1 MPNIFNVLVIVV
13 FTVTKANAL
22 CELILLKTIVGLPVS
37 EIALKQLDPSLDL
50 KIDQLLKHYNVPGAG
65 IAVVK
70 NGQTYLKAYGVKQL
84 SSNESVTVDTAFNI
98 GSTSKAFTSTIT
110 AMLVEEGLLDWDDP
124 ISQYV
129 PEFELNDK
137 WLTENVTLRDLCGNR
152 TGLTRSGFSEF
163 ASNTDIDVLDILSR
177 LKYSKSEF
185 GFRERFSYVN
195 PGHIAVAVACSRV
208 TGKDFVSL
216 LNDKIWQPLGMNN
229 SSGGKSSKES
239 LKNISGWHC
248 NWRGKC
254 VSVTPTFADNV
265 LGSGGLCVSPKDAA
279 RWLELHLG
287 KGTVDGK
294 TIIAEKSLQET
305 YSPQV
310 IVRPEDIAPWIGT
323 PDTKFAAY
331 CLGWATS
338 DFYDHRVLRHS
349 GSDLGIQ
356 AQVVLVPDSGIGI
369 SVYLNKKDSLASL
382 EISYLILGSL
392 LGIKEDWHAMLNQ
405 PLPDTGIQFERIEGM
420 PQEKA
425 SLPLESYSGKYFS
438 DGDGMAEVSCNGE
451 HLFVDFKLGEMYSSD
466 LYPLG
471 GHDFLPIARNP
482 ANEFNLRVRSQF
494 TVEDD
499 IAVKLFVPEVG
510 EFHRISDKAG

>member
-1 MPNIFNVLVIVV
+1 VNE
-13 FTVTKANAL
+13 AY
-22 CELILLKTIVGLPVS
+22 
-37 EIALKQLDPSLDL
+37 LKQLDPSLDL
-50 KIDQLLKHYNVPGAG
+50 EIDQIFKHYNVPGAG
-65 IAVVK
+65 IAIVK
-70 NGQTYLKAYGVKQL
+70 NGQSYLKAYGVKKL
-84 SSNESVTVDTAFNI
+84 SCNETVSVDTAFNI

-110 AMLVEEGLLDWDDP
+110 AILVEEGLLGWDDP
-124 ISQYV
+124 IVKYV

-137 WLTENVTLRDLCGNR
+137 WLTDNVTLRDLCGNR

-185 GFRERFSYVN
+185 GFRDRFSYVN

-208 TGKDFVSL
+208 TGKDFVTL
-216 LNDKIWQPLGMNN
+216 LNDRIWQPLGMSN
-229 SSGGKSSKES
+229 SSGGKKAEKT
-239 LKNISGWHC
+239 LHDISGWHC

-254 VSVTPTFADNV
+254 VSVASTFADNV
-265 LGSGGLCVSPKDAA
+265 LGSGGLCVSTKDTA

-287 KGTVDGK
+287 KGTVNGNKIVD
-294 TIIAEKSLQET
+294 EKSLQET

-310 IVRPEDIAPWIGT
+310 IVRPEDLAPWIGT

-338 DFYDHRVLRHS
+338 DFYGHRVMRHS

-356 AQVVLVPDSGIGI
+356 AQVVLVPDSGVGV
-369 SVYLNKKDSLASL
+369 SVYLNKKDSKASL
-382 EISYLILGSL
+382 EVSYLILGTL
-392 LGIKEDWHAMLNQ
+392 LGIKKDWRAMLNQ
-405 PLPDTGIQFERIEGM
+405 PLPDTGVQFERIEGL

-425 SLPLESYSGKYFS
+425 LLPLESYSGKYFS
-438 DGDGMAEVSCNGE
+438 HGDGLAEVTCNGE
-451 HLFVDFKLGEMYSSD
+451 HLFVDFKLGNMYSSD

-494 TVEDD
+494 TVEND

-510 EFHRISDKAG
+510 EFYRMAEQAD

>member
-1 MPNIFNVLVIVV
+1 VVI
-13 FTVTKANAL
+13 TDTKATAL
-22 CELILLKTIVGLPVS
+22 LEPNLSKNIVGLPVT
-37 EIALKQLDPSLDL
+37 ETVLKQLDPNLDL
-50 KIDQLLKHYNVPGAG
+50 EIDQILKHYNVPGAG
-65 IAVVK
+65 IAVVSD
-70 NGQTYLKAYGVKQL
+70 GQTYLKSYGVKDIK
-84 SSNESVTVDTAFNI
+84 SNEPISINTAFNI

-110 AMLVEEGLLDWDDP
+110 AILVGEGLLDWDDP
-124 ISQYV
+124 ITQYV

-208 TGKDFVSL
+208 TGKDFVTL
-216 LNDKIWQPLGMNN
+216 LSEKIWKPLGMNN
-229 SSGGKSSKES
+229 SSGGKKAESDLCDISS
-239 LKNISGWHC
+239 WHC

-254 VSVTPTFADNV
+254 VSIDSTFADNV
-265 LGSGGLCVSPKDAA
+265 LGSGGLCLSAKDAA
-279 RWLELHLG
+279 HWLKFHLDKGIANG
-287 KGTVDGK
+287 KQV
-294 TIIAEKSLQET
+294 ISESSLQET

-338 DFYDHRVLRHS
+338 DFYGHRVIRHS

-356 AQVVLVPDSGIGI
+356 AQIALVPDSGVGV

-382 EISYLILGSL
+382 EINYLILGFL
-392 LGIKEDWHAMLNQ
+392 LGINKDWRAMLNQ
-405 PLPDTGIQFERIEGM
+405 PLPDTGVQFERIEGL

-425 SLPLESYSGKYFS
+425 LLPLENYAGMYFS
-438 DGDGMAEVSCNGE
+438 HGDGIAEVSCNGE
-451 HLFVDFKLGEMYSSD
+451 HLFVDFKLGSMYSSD

-510 EFHRISDKAG
+510 EFHKLDEQVSSNE